1 MKKIIV
7 SITVLIS
14 LTLKPLEATSTR
26 VAALYTADY
35 THRLIQ
41 VNRKFYVQTETRAIL
56 DALTVY
62 NPTVKQCDRTPLVT
76 ASNSKIDNVKLGK
89 QEIRWM
95 ALSRNLLKR
104 WNGKFHYGDTV
115 MVNSGDPAID
125 GFWIIKDTM
134 NKRYKNYGD
143 LLYHS
148 DIRSLGKWRN
158 VEITRV
164 KSFTLTL

>member
-1 MKKIIV
+1 MKKITV
-7 SITVLIS
+7 SIIVLIS
-14 LTLKPLEATSTR
+14 LALKPLEATSTR
-26 VAALYTADY
+26 VDSVYTVDHAKKIHY
-35 THRLIQ
+35 I
-41 VNRKFYVQTETRAIL
+41 NRRFYVQTEARAVL

-76 ASNSKIDNVKLGK
+76 ASNSTIDKIKLGK

-115 MVNSGDPAID
+115 MVNSGDPTID
-125 GFWIIKDTM
+125 GFWVIKDTM

-143 LLYHS
+143 LLFHS
-148 DIRSLGKWRN
+148 NIRSLGKWRK
-158 VEITRV
+158 VEIVRV
-164 KSFTLTL
+164 KSVTLSL